1 MAYFKICVRA
11 KRKDNTYPVY
21 IRVTHHGQVG
31 YIKTDKVCKAK
42 SVRKGEVIDNYIIKD
57 ISILIDGY
65 MSRLNREDIQCWD
78 IRKILDLAHL
88 LFLNFVRG
96 LPLRWITREENP
108 RR

>member
-57 ISILIDGY
+57 ISIL
-65 MSRLNREDIQCWD
+65 
-78 IRKILDLAHL
+78 
-88 LFLNFVRG
+88 FLNFVRS
-96 LPLRWITREENP
+96 LPLRWITRGESP

>member
-65 MSRLNREDIQCWD
+65 MSGLIREEYTMLGYQ
-78 IRKILDLAHL
+78 KILD
-88 LFLNFVRG
+88 FLR
-96 LPLRWITREENP
+96 REF
-108 RR
+108 